1 MAVRLRAVRRAVSR
15 SGQMTVEF
23 VVMFSAALA
32 IALIAVNA
40 TLFFSE
46 CAVFD
51 RAFRNAV
58 CTYAASPAAGQSV
71 GESCVLVSAAV
82 EEACDADNL
91 SVFVEASG
99 TAGSIVEFR
108 GSLRFAPTLFG
119 AGSLSGAFGVSFPE
133 LSHEEAISVC
143 VYKPGVIV

>member
-1 MAVRLRAVRRAVSR
+1 MAVKGAGRGRAASR
-15 SGQMTVEF
+15 NGQMTVEF
-23 VVMFSAALA
+23 VVMFPAALA

-51 RAFRNAV
+51 RTFRNAV
-58 CTYAASPAAGQSV
+58 CTYAVSPAAGQSL
-71 GESCVLVSAAV
+71 GESCALVSAAV

-91 SVFVEASG
+91 SVSVEASG
-99 TAGSIVEFR
+99 TEGSVVEFR
-108 GSLRFAPTLFG
+108 GVLRFAPTLFG
-119 AGSLSGAFGVSFPE
+119 AGPLSGAFGVSFPE
-133 LSHEEAISVC
+133 LTHREAISVC